1 MAVSTQITHGI
12 KVSAEAFFQS
22 EMSAPE
28 NKKFVFAYRIRIENT
43 GLQTMQL
50 LSRKWLIYDSN
61 GIVKMVEGDGVIGKQ
76 PILKPNDVYEYIS
89 GSQLFTEMGKMEG
102 LYFFKNIE
110 TQQIF
115 EVVIPSFI
123 LTPNY
128 KLN

>member
-22 EMSAPE
+22 EMSSLE
-28 NKKFVFAYRIRIENT
+28 NKKFIFAYKIRIENT

-50 LSRKWLIYDSN
+50 LSRKWLIFDST
-61 GIVKMVEGDGVIGKQ
+61 GIVKMVEGEGVIGKQ
-76 PILKPNDVYEYIS
+76 PILKPNDVYEYMS

-102 LYFFKNIE
+102 LYFFQNVDSH
-110 TQQIF
+110 QVF

>member
-1 MAVSTQITHGI
+1 
-12 KVSAEAFFQS
+12 
-22 EMSAPE
+22 MSAPE
-28 NKKFVFAYRIRIENT
+28 NKKFVFAYRIRIENM
-43 GLQTMQL
+43 GVQTMQL

-89 GSQLFTEMGKMEG
+89 GSQLFTEIGKMEG
-102 LYFFKNIE
+102 LYFFKNVD
-110 TQQIF
+110 TLQVS

-123 LTPNY
+123 LTPSY

>member
-1 MAVSTQITHGI
+1 MAISTQVTHNI
-12 KVSAEAFFQS
+12 KVSAEAFFQP

-28 NKKFVFAYRIRIENT
+28 NKKFVFAYRIRIENM
-43 GLQTMQL
+43 GVQTMQL

-61 GIVKMVEGDGVIGKQ
+61 GIVKMVEGEGVIGKQ
-76 PILKPNDVYEYIS
+76 PILKPTEVYEYIS

-102 LYFFKNIE
+102 LFFFKNVDTLE
-110 TQQIF
+110 MS

-123 LTPNY
+123 LTPSY